1 MADRLAFELEALFPS
16 TLQCVE
22 IPENCAVPGGA
33 ATEGKAPKTARRKA
47 GTTEDL
53 DEEEEDDDED
63 EEEEVPPVP
72 GQDLGEIFCI
82 EETEVCD
89 FLIRPGSELLL
100 CKALEGLER
109 LLGPIAHAVL
119 GHRRAFDA
127 QISQEFSGELL
138 REAAQR
144 RAELNR
150 ARWSQD
156 KSRLACRQPLP
167 TASEKQLVFN
177 FEALRRILDHI
188 YDHTTQMQR
197 LTSEINSDS
206 EDNSVL
212 GSFVSS
218 LPPIKPGSRG
228 SARDDD
234 DDDSKSSKSSK
245 SGTSSTSSL
254 TASSQM
260 APSLNPSLMRA
271 RDNSISDEEELHLA
285 ENPPA
290 RRRASLHWVE
300 LRQSAKLLLWAKQK
314 RRRGVMASLPEMEA
328 PIEAVTSSIRLEAW
342 WRTSLNGCTVPPILW
357 DIPDLFKPSGQCLG
371 DFEGK
376 QRPTT
381 RRSEG
386 ALRTLAHVFELVH
399 FEEGTV
405 EPLRTTQRR
414 EWRPPTPHPQQSPE
428 AARRTN
434 PHKAKERFQKAA
446 RRGLKFDW
454 LGWDS

>member
-1 MADRLAFELEALFPS
+1 MNALFPS

-100 CKALEGLER
+100 CKAGLER

-177 FEALRRILDHI
+177 FEAWAKRRSALNETEALRRILDHI

-228 SARDDD
+228 SARVSADDD

-245 SGTSSTSSL
+245 SEGASSTSSL

-328 PIEAVTSSIRLEAW
+328 PIEAVTSSIRLEEAA
-342 WRTSLNGCTVPPILW
+342 
-357 DIPDLFKPSGQCLG
+357 PDHK
-371 DFEGK
+371 
-376 QRPTT
+376 
-381 RRSEG
+381 
-386 ALRTLAHVFELVH
+386 LVH

-405 EPLRTTQRR
+405 EPLRTAQRR

>member
-1 MADRLAFELEALFPS
+1 AKRNLGVVFGGLVSGVASCVLALVALVGSWWQGAFQPNALAISGRGDMSLWSVRATSDFFGLSLPALDLTSAAVCGRSVHLEICDKIYKLRALVGCSLGCACIATLCAAAALFSLSGCGEPRHS
-16 TLQCVE
+16 GLISQVSASFFAAASCGCMIAALCLGASSDTQQWLMEVGTLGTAAY
-22 IPENCAVPGGA
+22 CAIVQVVVSFAVVVIFGVSACTLRQEQKEVLLSEFGERA
-33 ATEGKAPKTARRKA
+33 MRDGTA
-47 GTTEDL
+47 
-53 DEEEEDDDED
+53 
-63 EEEEVPPVP
+63 
-72 GQDLGEIFCI
+72 
-82 EETEVCD
+82 ETEVCD

-100 CKALEGLER
+100 CKAGLER

-245 SGTSSTSSL
+245 SEGASSTSSL

-300 LRQSAKLLLWAKQK
+300 LRQSAKLL
-314 RRRGVMASLPEMEA
+314 PE
-328 PIEAVTSSIRLEAW
+328 
-342 WRTSLNGCTVPPILW
+342 PP
-357 DIPDLFKPSGQCLG
+357 
-371 DFEGK
+371 E
-376 QRPTT
+376 
-381 RRSEG
+381 
-386 ALRTLAHVFELVH
+386 
-399 FEEGTV
+399 
-405 EPLRTTQRR
+405 
-414 EWRPPTPHPQQSPE
+414 
-428 AARRTN
+428 
-434 PHKAKERFQKAA
+434 
-446 RRGLKFDW
+446 
-454 LGWDS
+454 